1 METINNKRLGEI
13 LIGLKYI
20 TTPEL
25 DIALAQQEKTNRKLG
40 AVMLDLGF
48 VTAEQ
53 LINALD
59 EQYHN
64 YTVNLEQIYIPPEIP
79 LLIPEKLA
87 RRHNIIPI
95 KLEGDA
101 MTLAMENPANIF
113 AIDDVKLATG
123 LQVKTVGA
131 AADQILKAINIFYE
145 KSSAEKA
152 VEEFNKSY
160 QEDAIADL
168 DETLRANVDAAPVVK
183 LLNSLIR
190 QAVQLGASDIHIEPL
205 EKVLRIRFRVDGE
218 LREMMQIDNNS
229 HSAIVT
235 RIKIIGDMDIAE
247 KRVPQD
253 GRVEMSVDGRV
264 IDMRLSVMPTVYGE
278 KIVIRLLDRSA
289 AVISKKDL
297 GFSPENMEL
306 FEKIIRNPHG
316 IILVTGPTGSGKTTT
331 LYAVLKELNTIGR
344 NIITIEDPV
353 EYRLPGV
360 NQSQGNVKAGYTFA
374 TGLRSILRQDP
385 DIIMIGE
392 IRDAETAEIAVRA
405 AITGHL
411 VLSTI
416 HTNDAVSTVS
426 RLMDMGIEPYMVSS
440 SMVGVIAQRLVRKIC
455 PNCRESYH
463 PSAGEKRALGIA
475 DDDASALLYRG
486 KGCVAC
492 GSSGY
497 KGRTA
502 IHEILPMWEQ
512 VKEAIDTGMPMVELK
527 KAAQGLGM
535 TTLRDSCRELVLSGT
550 TTMEEL
556 LRITFSID

>member
-1 METINNKRLGEI
+1 MELMNNMRLGEI
-13 LIGLKYI
+13 LMNLKFI
-20 TTPEL
+20 TKPEL
-25 DIALAQQEKTNRKLG
+25 DLALAQQEKTNRKLG
-40 AVMLDLGF
+40 AVLLDLGF

-59 EQYHN
+59 EQYHS
-64 YTVNLEQIYIPPEIP
+64 YVVNLEQIYIPPEIP

-87 RRHNIIPI
+87 RRHTIIPI
-95 KLEGDA
+95 KLEGDTI
-101 MTLAMENPANIF
+101 TLAMQNPANIF
-113 AIDDVKLATG
+113 AADDVKLATG
-123 LQVKTVGA
+123 LTVKAVGA
-131 AADQILKAINIFYE
+131 VAEQIQKAINIYYE

-160 QEDAIADL
+160 QEDTIADL
-168 DETLRANVDAAPVVK
+168 DETLKANVDSAPVVK

-190 QAVQLGASDIHIEPL
+190 QAVQLSASDIHIEPL
-205 EKVLRIRFRVDGE
+205 EKNLRIRFRIDGE

-235 RIKIIGDMDIAE
+235 RIKIIGNMDIAE

-253 GRVEMSVDGRV
+253 GRVEMTVDGRV

-289 AVISKKDL
+289 TVISKQDL
-297 GFSPENMEL
+297 GFSESNLEL
-306 FEKIIRNPHG
+306 LEQIIQNPHG

-331 LYAVLKELNTIGR
+331 LYTILRELNIIGR

-353 EYRLPGV
+353 EYRLNGV
-360 NQSQGNVKAGYTFA
+360 NQSQVNVKAGYTFA
-374 TGLRSILRQDP
+374 SGLRSILRQDP

-416 HTNDAVSTVS
+416 HTNDAVSTIS

-440 SMVGVIAQRLVRKIC
+440 SLVGVIAQRLVRKIC

-463 PSAGEKRALGIA
+463 PTAGEKKTLGI
-475 DDDASALLYRG
+475 DDDTTLLYRG
-486 KGCVAC
+486 KGCAAC
-492 GSSGY
+492 GNSGY
-497 KGRTA
+497 KGRTS
-502 IHEILPMWEQ
+502 IHEILPMKEEI
-512 VKEAIDTGMPMVELK
+512 KEAIDTNMPMVEIK
-527 KAAQGLGM
+527 KLAQTLGM
-535 TTLRDSCRELVLSGT
+535 TTLRDSCRELVMSGA

>member
-1 METINNKRLGEI
+1 MELTNNLRLGEI
-13 LIGLKYI
+13 LMGLKYI
-20 TTPEL
+20 TKPEL
-25 DIALAQQEKTNRKLG
+25 DLALAQQEKTNRKLG
-40 AVMLDLGF
+40 AVLLDLGF

-59 EQYHN
+59 EQYHS
-64 YTVNLEQIYIPPEIP
+64 YVVNLEQIYIPPEVP

-87 RRHNIIPI
+87 RRHVIIPI
-95 KLEGDA
+95 KLEGDTI
-101 MTLAMENPANIF
+101 TLAMQNPANIF
-113 AIDDVKLATG
+113 AVDDVKLATG

-131 AADQILKAINIFYE
+131 TPEQIQKAINIYYE

-168 DETLRANVDAAPVVK
+168 DETLKANVDSAPVVK

-190 QAVQLGASDIHIEPL
+190 QAVQLAASDIHIEPL
-205 EKVLRIRFRVDGE
+205 EKNLRIRFRIDGE

-235 RIKIIGDMDIAE
+235 RIKIIGNMDIAE

-253 GRVEMSVDGRV
+253 GRVEMTVDGRV

-278 KIVIRLLDRSA
+278 KIVIRLLDRNA
-289 AVISKKDL
+289 TVISKHDL
-297 GFSPENMEL
+297 GFSKDNMALLEQ
-306 FEKIIRNPHG
+306 IIQTPHG

-331 LYAVLKELNTIGR
+331 LYTILRELNVIGR

-353 EYRLPGV
+353 EYRLSGV
-360 NQSQGNVKAGYTFA
+360 NQSQVNVKAGYTFA
-374 TGLRSILRQDP
+374 SGLRSILRQDP

-416 HTNDAVSTVS
+416 HTNDAVSTIS

-440 SMVGVIAQRLVRKIC
+440 SIVGVIAQRLVRKIC

-463 PSAGEKRALGIA
+463 PSSGEKQTLGA
-475 DDDASALLYRG
+475 PDDDILLYRG
-486 KGCVAC
+486 KGCAAC
-492 GSSGY
+492 GNSGY
-497 KGRTA
+497 KGRTS
-502 IHEILPMWEQ
+502 IHEILPMREEI
-512 VKEAIDTGMPMVELK
+512 KEAIDTNMPMVDIK
-527 KAAQGLGM
+527 KLAQTLGM
-535 TTLRDSCRELVLSGT
+535 TTLRDSCRELVLGGV
-550 TTMEEL
+550 TTMDEL

>member
-1 METINNKRLGEI
+1 MEFANNMRLGEI
-13 LIGLKYI
+13 LMGLKYI
-20 TTPEL
+20 TKPEL
-25 DIALAQQEKTNRKLG
+25 DLALAQQEKTNRKLG
-40 AVMLDLGF
+40 AVLLDLGF

-59 EQYHN
+59 EQYHS
-64 YTVNLEQIYIPPEIP
+64 YVVNLDQIYIPPEIP

-87 RRHNIIPI
+87 RRHTIIPI
-95 KLEGDA
+95 KLEGDTI
-101 MTLAMENPANIF
+101 TLAMQNPANIF
-113 AIDDVKLATG
+113 AVDDVKLATG
-123 LQVKTVGA
+123 LQVKAVGA
-131 AADQILKAINIFYE
+131 VSEQVQKAINIYYE

-152 VEEFNKSY
+152 VEEFNKTY
-160 QEDAIADL
+160 QEDTIADL
-168 DETLRANVDAAPVVK
+168 DETLKANVDSAPVVK

-190 QAVQLGASDIHIEPL
+190 QAVQLAASDIHIEPL
-205 EKVLRIRFRVDGE
+205 EKNLRIRFRVDGE

-235 RIKIIGDMDIAE
+235 RIKIIGNMDIAE

-253 GRVEMSVDGRV
+253 GRVEMTVDGRV
-264 IDMRLSVMPTVYGE
+264 IDMRLSVMPTIYGE

-289 AVISKKDL
+289 TVISKYDL
-297 GFSPENMEL
+297 GFSENNLNTLEQ
-306 FEKIIRNPHG
+306 IIQNPHG

-331 LYAVLKELNTIGR
+331 LYTILRELNVIGS

-353 EYRLPGV
+353 EYRLNGV
-360 NQSQGNVKAGYTFA
+360 NQSQVNVKAGYTFA
-374 TGLRSILRQDP
+374 SGLRSILRQDP

-416 HTNDAVSTVS
+416 HTNDAVSTIS
-426 RLMDMGIEPYMVSS
+426 RLMDMGIEPYMVSNS
-440 SMVGVIAQRLVRKIC
+440 LVGVIAQRLVRKIC

-463 PSAGEKRALGIA
+463 PSAGEKKTLGIE
-475 DDDASALLYRG
+475 DDATLLYRG
-486 KGCVAC
+486 KGCAAC
-492 GSSGY
+492 GNSGY
-497 KGRTA
+497 KGRTS
-502 IHEILPMWEQ
+502 IHEILPMKEEI
-512 VKEAIDTGMPMVELK
+512 KEAIDTGMPMVEIKRL
-527 KAAQGLGM
+527 AQTLGM
-535 TTLRDSCRELVLSGT
+535 TTLRDSCRELVTSGV

>member
-344 NIITIEDPV
+344 NISPLRT
-353 EYRLPGV
+353 RW
-360 NQSQGNVKAGYTFA
+360 S
-374 TGLRSILRQDP
+374 TGFPASTSPRS
-385 DIIMIGE
+385 
-392 IRDAETAEIAVRA
+392 T
-405 AITGHL
+405 
-411 VLSTI
+411 
-416 HTNDAVSTVS
+416 
-426 RLMDMGIEPYMVSS
+426 
-440 SMVGVIAQRLVRKIC
+440 
-455 PNCRESYH
+455 
-463 PSAGEKRALGIA
+463 
-475 DDDASALLYRG
+475 
-486 KGCVAC
+486 
-492 GSSGY
+492 
-497 KGRTA
+497 
-502 IHEILPMWEQ
+502 
-512 VKEAIDTGMPMVELK
+512 
-527 KAAQGLGM
+527 
-535 TTLRDSCRELVLSGT
+535 
-550 TTMEEL
+550 
-556 LRITFSID
+556 

>member
-1 METINNKRLGEI
+1 MELTANMRLGEI
-13 LIGLKYI
+13 LICRKYV
-20 TTPEL
+20 TNAEL
-25 DIALAQQEKTNRKLG
+25 DLALAQQKQTNRKLG
-40 AVMLDLGF
+40 AVLLDLGF

-64 YTVNLEQIYIPPEIP
+64 YVVNLEQIYIPPEVP

-87 RRHNIIPI
+87 RRHSIIPI
-95 KLEGDA
+95 KLEGDSL
-101 MTLAMENPANIF
+101 TLAMEKPANIF
-113 AIDDVKLATG
+113 AVDDVKLATG

-131 AADQILKAINIFYE
+131 ASDQIQRAINIFYE

-152 VEEFNKSY
+152 VEEFNKDY

-168 DETLRANVDAAPVVK
+168 DETLRANVDSAPVVK

-190 QAVQLGASDIHIEPL
+190 QAVQLGASDIHVEPL
-205 EKVLRIRFRVDGE
+205 EKNLRIRFRVDGE
-218 LREMMQIDNNS
+218 LREMMQIDNNG

-235 RIKIIGDMDIAE
+235 RIKIIGNMDIAE

-253 GRVEMSVDGRV
+253 GRVEMAVDGRV

-278 KIVIRLLDRSA
+278 KIVIRLLDRNA
-289 AVISKKDL
+289 TVISKHDL
-297 GFSPENMEL
+297 GFSVDNMALLEQ
-306 FEKIIRNPHG
+306 IIQNPHG

-331 LYAVLKELNTIGR
+331 LYTILRELNAIGR

-353 EYRLPGV
+353 EYRLNGV
-360 NQSQGNVKAGYTFA
+360 NQSQVNVKAGYTFA
-374 TGLRSILRQDP
+374 SGLRSILRQDP

-416 HTNDAVSTVS
+416 HTNDAVSTIS

-440 SMVGVIAQRLVRKIC
+440 SMVGVIAQRLVRRIC

-463 PSAGEKRALGIA
+463 PSSGEKQSLGIQ
-475 DDDASALLYRG
+475 DEETLLYRG
-486 KGCVAC
+486 RGCAAC
-492 GSSGY
+492 GNSGY

-502 IHEILPMWEQ
+502 IHEILPMREKI
-512 VKEAIDTGMPMVELK
+512 KEAIDTGMPMVDIK
-527 KAAQGLGM
+527 KLAQTLG
-535 TTLRDSCRELVLSGT
+535 TITLRESCRELVLSGV
-550 TTMEEL
+550 TTMDEL